1 MPCVVAKQFFFSV
14 SSMRAE
20 HIIPMR
26 ESGQYPELTRL
37 LTHYRDEEIHHK
49 EDAAARWGLQGAK
62 PWYAVAWSKVVAGGS
77 AAAVALCR
85 RV

>member
-1 MPCVVAKQFFFSV
+1 MFCAVAKQFSIGF
-14 SSMRAE
+14 SSMLAE

-37 LTHYRDEEIHHK
+37 LTHCRDEEIHHK